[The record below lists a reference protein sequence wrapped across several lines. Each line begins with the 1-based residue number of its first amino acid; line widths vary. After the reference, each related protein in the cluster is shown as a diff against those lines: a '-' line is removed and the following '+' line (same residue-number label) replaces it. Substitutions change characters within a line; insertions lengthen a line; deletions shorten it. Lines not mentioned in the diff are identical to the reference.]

1 MIGQIMGRVLDRWDT
16 GVVVD
21 VNGLGYEIHMPSSCA
36 AKFPPSEK
44 DVVIYTHLV
53 WREDTLSLYGFESK
67 EGRDMFR
74 LLLQVSGVGPRV
86 AMNVLSMLGPD
97 ELIDILAKGENKRL
111 QSIHG
116 VGKKTAA
123 RLCVDLKERAKGMLE
138 QRGANYADVAF
149 MPKDEGNVYNDALSA
164 LINLG
169 YKKGEASAAIRN
181 IMKQHEDA
189 DWSLE
194 ELVRAALKALVRER
208 EPRK

>member
-1 MIGQIMGRVLDRWDT
+1 MIGRIRGRVLDRWET

-21 VNGLGYEIHMPSSCA
+21 VGGLGYEIHMPSSCA

-44 DVVIYTHLV
+44 EVVIFTHLV
-53 WREDTLSLYGFESK
+53 WREDTLSLYGFESQ

-86 AMNVLSMLGPD
+86 AMNVLSMLGPE
-97 ELIDILAKGENKRL
+97 ELIEILASGENKRL

-138 QRGANYADVAF
+138 RRGAVQAGLGLEA
-149 MPKDEGNVYNDALSA
+149 EGGTNIYSDALSA
-164 LINLG
+164 LVNLG
-169 YKKGEASAAIRN
+169 YKKAEASAALRN
-181 IMKQHEDA
+181 TLKQFKG
-189 DWSLE
+189 SSPGLE